1 MGEQV
6 IVEKSMQ
13 SCIKTKNC
21 DVKGNAA
28 NLPNVQKQK
37 YSFDIIKWCAHY

>member
-1 MGEQV
+1 MGGQV

-13 SCIKTKNC
+13 SCIKTENC
-21 DVKGNAA
+21 DVKG

-37 YSFDIIKWCAHY
+37 YSFDTIKWCAHY